1 METENEPRYELK
13 RLLHKELLSERPGS
27 PGTSSA
33 STAAANGRR
42 GRSRQLPAD
51 AYRTVY
57 DGKTKGWGERAGRT
71 GQLPRCRL
79 ILRRSPSRSIG
90 LMLMLIPAWPR
101 STKSPLRLGLTFN
114 PSHMGSL
121 MRRAGGFGWRG
132 GRSPAWWLPSADH
145 LRWCSEGA

>member
-1 METENEPRYELK
+1 MAFAMRPQDLASPVVADQTHPGPHWARCQGTLTPSTRMPVRGLCFTDGTADTTTCHTETNFVVCGFGSPGTRGGRSALAGTAAGCSTQMETENEPRYELK

-57 DGKTKGWGERAGRT
+57 DGKTKGW
-71 GQLPRCRL
+71 
-79 ILRRSPSRSIG
+79 
-90 LMLMLIPAWPR
+90 
-101 STKSPLRLGLTFN
+101 
-114 PSHMGSL
+114 
-121 MRRAGGFGWRG
+121 
-132 GRSPAWWLPSADH
+132 
-145 LRWCSEGA
+145 